1 MNRIDIAEKL
11 SSFSDHWSPKVV
23 AGVDGYDVK
32 LVKFVGDFVW
42 HSHEDADELFLVVRG
57 EFRMDFRDRQV
68 RLGEGQMIVV
78 PHGVEHKPFAEKEC
92 AVMLLERR
100 GLVNTGNARNSTLT
114 QREAQSI

>member
-1 MNRIDIAEKL
+1 MDRIDIAEKL
-11 SSFSDHWSPKVV
+11 SKFSDHWSPKIV

-42 HSHEDADELFLVVRG
+42 HSHADADEMFLVVKG

-78 PHGVEHKPFAEKEC
+78 PQGVEHKPFAEKEC
-92 AVMLLERR
+92 SVMLLERR
-100 GLVNTGNARNSTLT
+100 GLANTGDAADSALT
-114 QREAQSI
+114 QRETQRI